1 MRIARLPIAI
11 LDTAMRLAV
20 AIALILVLVLPHV
33 STAAWASGSTMA
45 MDHMSTGHG
54 DMGQMPQHHD
64 KTSAALCATICL
76 GADRF
81 SSMDMPIQTFGISPV
96 IWSMTAGSSWVH
108 FSPDPALRPPD
119 VAFSA

>member
-1 MRIARLPIAI
+1 MKELRSPIAI
-11 LDTAMRLAV
+11 LDTVMRLSV

-33 STAAWASGSTMA
+33 STAASGSTMA

-64 KTSAALCATICL
+64 KTNGALCATICL

-81 SSMDMPIQTFGISPV
+81 SSVDMPIQTFGIGPV
-96 IWSMTAGSSWVH
+96 IWSVIAGSSWVH

-119 VAFSA
+119 IAFSA